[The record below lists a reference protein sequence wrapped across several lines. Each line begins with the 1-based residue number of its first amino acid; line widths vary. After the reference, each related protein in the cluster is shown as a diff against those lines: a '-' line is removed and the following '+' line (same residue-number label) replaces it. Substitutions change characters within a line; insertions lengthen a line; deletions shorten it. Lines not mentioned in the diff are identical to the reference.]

1 MWWLNLEMWWL
12 NLEICG
18 VRRRGPENPC
28 TVYIIYPCK
37 FGGENPSN
45 VFFYENVLIKLKYT
59 YVSILR
65 IFTFGSICSAP
76 DG

>member
-1 MWWLNLEMWWL
+1 MVAQFGDVVAQFGDVVTEFGNTV
-12 NLEICG
+12 CG

-45 VFFYENVLIKLKYT
+45 VFFL
-59 YVSILR
+59 
-65 IFTFGSICSAP
+65 
-76 DG
+76 